1 MQQQIIAEGK
11 TVKSRQIALVS
22 GFLRSSQVK
31 ATQNEIT
38 QTTVSIA
45 LKA

>member
-11 TVKSRQIALVS
+11 TVKSRQIVLVS
-22 GFLRSSQVK
+22 GFPRSSQVK
-31 ATQNEIT
+31 AIHKEIT
-38 QTTVSIA
+38 KTVVPIA